1 MDFNF
6 TEEQSMVRDTVASF
20 LQDKYDFET
29 RRKIVASDSGWRAD
43 YWKAFA
49 EELGI
54 LGAPFSEELGGLGG
68 GAIDNMIIME
78 EFGKALVIEP
88 YLGTVVIGGG
98 FMKHSGYAGAAS
110 VIEGIVAGTTT
121 IAFAYAEPQGRY
133 TWQDL
138 KTTAKKEGSG
148 YVLNG
153 HKAVV
158 VGAPFATHLVVTA
171 RTGGAQRDTGGVS
184 VFLIDKSLPGIVTR
198 DYPTVDGGRA
208 SEVYFENVS
217 IPADALIGQEGG
229 GLPLV
234 NKVIDEATAAVG
246 AEAVGVL
253 RKLHEGTLDYAKQR
267 KQFGT
272 AISNFQVLQHRMVDM
287 FIEVEQAV
295 SMTYMATIKLDES
308 DDERAK
314 AVSAAKVRIGRAC
327 KFVGQNAIQIHGGM
341 GMTDELAIGHYFKR
355 ASIIEGLFGS
365 VDHHLRRYESLSFG
379 PVSGKAA

>member
-54 LGAPFSEELGGLGG
+54 LGASFSEELGGLGG

-110 VIEGIVAGTTT
+110 VIEGIVGGTTT

-138 KTTAKKEGSG
+138 KTTAKKEGAG

-171 RTGGAQRDTGGVS
+171 RTGGAQRDAGGVS
-184 VFLIDKSLPGIVTR
+184 VFLVDKSLPGIVTR

-217 IPADALIGQEGG
+217 IPADALIGEEGG

-234 NKVIDEATAAVG
+234 NKVLDEATAAVG

-308 DDERAK
+308 DAERAK

-365 VDHHLRRYESLSFG
+365 VDHHLKRYESLSFG
-379 PVSGKAA
+379 PIGGKAA